1 MRYLKIIRWQNL
13 LILTALFMII
23 YFGFLLPRDIPL
35 ALNLNQFF
43 LLTFATICIVAGGYV
58 IGTIHDVTTNNIN
71 PSNQSLIYNHFSE
84 NKAYNLY
91 AFLNIIGVGISF
103 YLSNIVGKPNLTGL
117 FIFAA
122 ITLFFYASYL
132 KQLFL
137 LGSLLISILA
147 ALFIIIP
154 ILYTLYP
161 IINDENREALGMLF
175 RVLLDYALLILILSF
190 LREQLKDIASR
201 ETDGDHGIQSLPI
214 VLGVRKTAII
224 CISLF
229 LITLVLVVLYVYF
242 YLWEFNRF
250 IATVYVFGFVLT
262 PIIYN
267 LIQLFLAKNAQ
278 DFIII
283 ARNIK
288 YIIFFVMLTI
298 WVVNYNILSDVV

>member
-13 LILTALFMII
+13 LILTGLFII
-23 YFGFLLPRDIPL
+23 LYFGFLLPQNIPL
-35 ALNLNQFF
+35 ALNLNQFI

-58 IGTIHDVTTNNIN
+58 INSIHDVTTGHIN
-71 PSNQSLIYNHFSE
+71 RSDQSLIDDHFSE

-91 AFLNIIGVGISF
+91 AFLNILGVGISF
-103 YLSNIVGKPNLTGL
+103 YLSNFVGKPNLTGL
-117 FIFAA
+117 FIFTA
-122 ITLFFYASYL
+122 ITLFFYAFYL

-137 LGSLLISILA
+137 IGSLSISILT
-147 ALFIIIP
+147 ALFVIIP

-161 IINDENREALGMLF
+161 IINDENRQSLGMLF
-175 RVLLDYALLILILSF
+175 RVLLDYALLVMILTF

-201 ETDGDHGIQSLPI
+201 ETDGAYGIQSLPI

-224 CISLF
+224 CVSLF

-250 IATVYVFGFVLT
+250 LATGYVFGFVLT

-267 LIQLFLAKNAQ
+267 LIQLFLAKKTQ
-278 DFIII
+278 DFVII

-298 WVVNYNILSDVV
+298 WVVNYNIISDVV